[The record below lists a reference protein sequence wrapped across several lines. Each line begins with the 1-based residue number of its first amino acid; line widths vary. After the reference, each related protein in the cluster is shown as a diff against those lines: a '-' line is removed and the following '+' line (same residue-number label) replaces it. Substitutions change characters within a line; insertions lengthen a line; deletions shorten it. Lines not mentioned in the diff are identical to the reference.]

1 MCIGFHPSKE
11 RYTGIPN
18 IAVHVRFAMEIT
30 NRWVLVDV
38 YRPRWTLC
46 SLCACVTTWVRL
58 WSDTCTGCS
67 SKTCVAFNEF
77 SFESRI
83 SRLGRLG
90 MLCTY
95 IVSISVSYSC
105 RLCISTCTGKKERFD
120 GFDAGI
126 KGTLKKTELVFLRE
140 GRGKLETVRGY
151 YETFEKLLIT
161 IAVSFTFHLI
171 SSFISFVNEISN
183 SLFIWISTSR

>member
-1 MCIGFHPSKE
+1 
-11 RYTGIPN
+11 
-18 IAVHVRFAMEIT
+18 MEIT

-90 MLCTY
+90 ILCTC
-95 IVSISVSYSC
+95 IVSISIVSYSC

-140 GRGKLETVRGY
+140 GIGNSTWLLRDVWKIVNYNCCFIYIPPNFILYFLRQRNLEFSLHMDFHFPMIKGHKTRK
-151 YETFEKLLIT
+151 EKKKKKIFTFE
-161 IAVSFTFHLI
+161 F
-171 SSFISFVNEISN
+171 
-183 SLFIWISTSR
+183 